1 MKEFLGKW
9 DDVYEYDDSPEAAKE
24 AVDKVIMF
32 LGRTGISPSDEILY
46 QSEIAQIEAIDLV
59 VDIIVNALKFTEKEV
74 RK

>member
-24 AVDKVIMF
+24 AVDKLIMF
-32 LGRTGISPSDEILY
+32 LVRTGVSPDGESLY
-46 QSEIAQIEAIDLV
+46 QSDQVHEEAIDLV
-59 VDIIVNALKFTEKEV
+59 VDIIENTLRCKEF

>member
-24 AVDKVIMF
+24 AVDKLIMF
-32 LGRTGISPSDEILY
+32 LVRTGVSPDGESLY
-46 QSEIAQIEAIDLV
+46 QSDQVHEEAIDLV
-59 VDIIVNALKFTEKEV
+59 VDIIENTLRCKEV

>member
-24 AVDKVIMF
+24 AVDKVVMF
-32 LGRTGISPSDEILY
+32 LGRTGIPPSDESLY
-46 QSEIAQIEAIDLV
+46 QSDRAQEEAIDLV
-59 VDIIVNALKFTEKEV
+59 VDIIVNALKFTEKEA

>member
-1 MKEFLGKW
+1 MKEFMGKW

-32 LGRTGISPSDEILY
+32 LGRTGISPSDDILY

-59 VDIIVNALKFTEKEV
+59 VDIILNALKFTEKEV

>member
-24 AVDKVIMF
+24 AVDKLIMF
-32 LGRTGISPSDEILY
+32 LVRTGVSPVRESLY
-46 QSEIAQIEAIDLV
+46 QSDQVHEEAIDLV
-59 VDIIVNALKFTEKEV
+59 VDIIENTLRCKEV